1 MNARLRRKMKKQ
13 DLDTPALLVDVD
25 VLRGNISVMQ
35 QAAAS
40 FGVHL
45 RPHTKTHKSP
55 QIAKLQAEAGAR
67 GVTVAKVGEAEVMAD
82 GDLDDI
88 LIANQIIG
96 AEKTQRLI
104 DLSGRVRLGVL
115 VDSREGVEMLE
126 RAFRMADATLDVLI
140 EIDTGKG
147 RCGLSDLD
155 EIIDLAD
162 TVGDLASL
170 HLRGVET
177 HEGHVPSGAMSSAE
191 MEGRAVAAGRRVVEV
206 AEALRGRG
214 HGIEEISV
222 GSTPAA
228 PWTASVAGITEMR
241 PGTYIFN
248 DVNQMAIDQA
258 TPGTCALS
266 VLATVISR
274 PAPDRAVVDAGSKS
288 LFAEPARRGFALDDY
303 EGFGYIR
310 RAPLAR
316 IVNLSEEHGVVEL
329 PAGIAFP
336 KIGEQVEIIPNHVC
350 PAVNLHD
357 EFHIVDGDDV
367 IEVWPIT
374 ARGKVR

>member
-1 MNARLRRKMKKQ
+1 
-13 DLDTPALLVDVD
+13 
-25 VLRGNISVMQ
+25 MQ
-35 QAAAS
+35 QAAEA
-40 FGVHL
+40 FGVRL

-82 GDLDDI
+82 GGLDDI
-88 LIANQIIG
+88 LIANQVIG
-96 AEKTQRLI
+96 AEKIRRLI
-104 DLSGRVRLGVL
+104 DLSERVRLGVL
-115 VDSREGVEMLE
+115 VDSREGVDMLA
-126 RAFRMADATLDVLI
+126 RAFGSAGGSLDVLI

-147 RCGLSDLD
+147 RCGLSNVD
-155 EIIDLAD
+155 EIVELACS
-162 TVGDLASL
+162 VGDSASL

-177 HEGHVPSGAMSSAE
+177 HEGHVPEGANSSAE
-191 MEGRAVAAGRRVVEV
+191 MEKRAVAAGRRVVEI
-206 AEALRGRG
+206 AEILRGRG
-214 HGIEEISV
+214 HEIEEISV

-228 PWTASVAGITEMR
+228 PWTASVAGVTEMR

-258 TPGTCALS
+258 GPDTCALN

-274 PAPDRAVVDAGSKS
+274 PALHRAVVDAGSKS

-303 EGFGYIR
+303 GGFGYIR
-310 RAPLAR
+310 QAPAAR
-316 IVNLSEEHGVVEL
+316 IVSLSEEHGVVEI

-336 KIGEQVEIIPNHVC
+336 EIGQQVEIIPNHVC
-350 PAVNLHD
+350 PAVNLHE
-357 EFHIVDGDDV
+357 EFHVVDGDEVVD
-367 IEVWPIT
+367 VWPIA

>member
-1 MNARLRRKMKKQ
+1 MKKLS
-13 DLDTPALLVDVD
+13 LDTPALLVDVN
-25 VLRGNISVMQ
+25 VLRENISTMQ
-35 QAAAS
+35 QVAGS
-40 FGVHL
+40 FGVRL

-55 QIAKLQAEAGAR
+55 HIARLQAEAGAR

-82 GDLDDI
+82 GGLDDI
-88 LIANQIIG
+88 LIANQVVG
-96 AEKTQRLI
+96 EEKIRRLV
-104 DLSGRVRLGVL
+104 DLSERVRLGVL
-115 VDSREGVEMLE
+115 VDSRDGVEMLD
-126 RAFRMADATLDVLI
+126 RTFSAAGATLDVLI

-147 RCGLSDLD
+147 RCGLSDVD
-155 EIIDLAD
+155 EIGELAD
-162 TVGDLASL
+162 AVRDSASL
-170 HLRGVET
+170 RLRGVET
-177 HEGHVPSGAMSSAE
+177 HEGHVPAGATSAGQ
-191 MEGRAVAAGRRVVEV
+191 MEKRAVAAGRRVVEV
-206 AEALRGRG
+206 TESLRGSG
-214 HGIEEISV
+214 HVIEEISV

-274 PAPDRAVVDAGSKS
+274 PAADRAVVDAGSKS
-288 LFAEPARRGFALDDY
+288 LFAEPARRGFALNDY

-310 RAPLAR
+310 QAPTAR

-329 PAGIAFP
+329 PAGVQFP

-350 PAVNLHD
+350 PAVNLHE
-357 EFHIVDGDDV
+357 EFYLVDGDDV
-367 IEVWPIT
+367 IEVWPIA